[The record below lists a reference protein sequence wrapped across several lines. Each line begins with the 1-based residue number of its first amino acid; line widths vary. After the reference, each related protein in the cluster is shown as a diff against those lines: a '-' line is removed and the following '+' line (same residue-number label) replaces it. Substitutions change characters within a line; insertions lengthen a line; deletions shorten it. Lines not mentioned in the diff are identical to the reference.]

1 MYSSVVVIVT
11 KTPFVAQMPLDTDG
25 TTVLHLAANSDNPS
39 IPRTLIDSGADIDA
53 QNHDGLTPLHVAAM
67 NGCLE
72 ALKVLLEGGADV
84 SLLDDDGMSPIDH
97 TEEEHQ
103 WRCFEVLKQHMM
115 DNEEE
120 EETNEEVEISMCEA
134 YVEMVLEEDQTEL
147 QALEEEQSDEEDT
160 IVAYNNNDLIDLPS
174 YSYHK
179 GCKDLVSQGE
189 IVDQLNHLSIASTDV
204 SSIPE
209 DYVTASEGSPQKS
222 KAIQKHSLD
231 QQGED
236 KKRTSLITSNENLS
250 EATVDHTTSPKQN
263 PSTLDCVE
271 IKHLKPTPLLKLT
284 NPQLR
289 DKLIELGEE
298 PGPINEHTRGA
309 YLSTWRR
316 FYKVFNQLVTRDIK
330 VRVHSIINLL

>member
-1 MYSSVVVIVT
+1 MYSSVVEIVT
-11 KTPFVAQMPLDTDG
+11 KTPFVAQIPLDTDG

-84 SLLDDDGMSPIDH
+84 SLLDNDGMSPIDH
-97 TEEEHQ
+97 AEEEHQ

-160 IVAYNNNDLIDLPS
+160 IVTYNNNDPINLPS
-174 YSYHK
+174 YSDHK
-179 GCKDLVSQGE
+179 SGKDLVSQGE
-189 IVDQLNHLSIASTDV
+189 VADQLNHLSIASTNV

-209 DYVTASEGSPQKS
+209 DYVTASEGSPEKS
-222 KAIQKHSLD
+222 KAIQKHSSN

-250 EATVDHTTSPKQN
+250 EASIAHTTSPKQK

-271 IKHLKPTPLLKLT
+271 IKPLKATPFLKLT

-309 YLSTWRR
+309 YLKYLEKILQGVQPAGNKG
-316 FYKVFNQLVTRDIK
+316 YKG
-330 VRVHSIINLL
+330 